1 MLGELG
7 LRHLAKLMVPKAPM
21 VRPRPR
27 PQSQAEAEAWLVRV
41 RPHCNAV
48 EAVQAVLREP
58 PPKSAWGAGAGAAC
72 LALGGKMPAA
82 RKLILELP
90 EGDRPTAAWMVF
102 NAGHPVADMG
112 DDVAAAPIM
121 NLVLEFSPDNFQAL
135 YHAGMSE
142 YALGRP
148 SQAQPLLEKFLQLY
162 HLDDGFTQAA
172 RRALQ
177 RIRYGLPAEGGP
189 QPEH

>member
-1 MLGELG
+1 SERPPDAAAARALLESRPQPTRRRPRVALSVAVGLSGAALLVGLGMLGELG
-7 LRHLAKLMVPKAPM
+7 LRHLAKLMLPKAPM

-27 PQSQAEAEAWLVRV
+27 PQPQPEAEAWLVRA

-58 PPKSAWGAGAGAAC
+58 PPKRAWGAGAGAAC

-102 NAGHPVADMG
+102 NAGHPVADM
-112 DDVAAAPIM
+112 
-121 NLVLEFSPDNFQAL
+121 
-135 YHAGMSE
+135 
-142 YALGRP
+142 
-148 SQAQPLLEKFLQLY
+148 
-162 HLDDGFTQAA
+162 
-172 RRALQ
+172 
-177 RIRYGLPAEGGP
+177 
-189 QPEH
+189 

>member
-1 MLGELG
+1 M
-7 LRHLAKLMVPKAPM
+7 
-21 VRPRPR
+21 
-27 PQSQAEAEAWLVRV
+27 
-41 RPHCNAV
+41 
-48 EAVQAVLREP
+48 QAVLREP

-90 EGDRPTAAWMVF
+90 EGDRPTAASVVF